1 MIEFSIPEK
10 DLPYNPHDLSSVIEY
25 TKKLEGNTLR
35 KLTKGNLDSAK
46 KNKGGI
52 GQLTEELYFFLK
64 NNSSPEP
71 DFVNLQLELKTG
83 GLNPT
88 SSRDRHKNISG
99 KWKAKEALSLSS
111 INYNNIVQEEFF
123 LSSFI
128 KKNKNILLI
137 FHKYEKLHPLDLEIK
152 LTGIFS
158 YDSLSEVDKQIIKQD
173 WELMKSKTLDGKAH
187 EFSRGDFE
195 YLELA
200 TSGTSSSFT
209 TQPCS
214 NEKVRTRKYSFKAG
228 FMHSVIAK
236 LGSDSLNTI
245 SLFDKPDKNKTLSDK
260 INDRFKPYIGKHTD
274 LIASSIGIS
283 VEDCKKSKQYFS
295 IISKRLLKAIFDVP
309 EKVEVE
315 EYVEEFAKAEISI
328 KAIRVNEKN
337 LPKEHVS
344 LPAFK
349 YENIIHQ
356 SWDDSG
362 FKKHIDKKFL
372 FIFYKESE
380 SDFVLDKVVYWN
392 MSSEHINEA
401 QKVWEETKQLI
412 EEGKIVK
419 EIKVLKNGK
428 KKRLTYFPGSKS
440 NLVSHVRPHARTT
453 KDTYGLPV
461 RDIHTGW
468 DEYTKHCFWLNKEFI
483 RDYIYN
489 SDTS

>member
-1 MIEFSIPEK
+1 MISFLIPEK
-10 DLPYNPHDLSSVIEY
+10 DLPYNPNDLRSILEY

-71 DFVNLQLELKTG
+71 DFVNLALELKTG

-88 SSRDRHKNISG
+88 SSRDRHENISG

-111 INYNNIVQEEFF
+111 INYNNIVQEEFL

-158 YDSLSEVDKQIIKQD
+158 YESLSEVDKQIIKQD

-214 NEKVRTRKYSFKAG
+214 DVKTRTRKYSFKAG

-236 LGSDSLNTI
+236 LGSEKPAQI
-245 SLFDKPDKNKTLSDK
+245 SLFRKKENRIILSEKISNK
-260 INDRFKPYIGKHTD
+260 FKPYVGMDVD
-274 LIASSIGIS
+274 LIASSLGVII
-283 VEDCKKSKQYFS
+283 EDCKQAFS
-295 IISKRLLKAIFDVP
+295 ILSKRLVKAIFDVP
-309 EKVEVE
+309 DNLNVEQ
-315 EYVEEFAKAEISI
+315 YIEEFSKAEIAI
-328 KAIRVNEKN
+328 KTIRISKNN

-344 LPAFK
+344 FPAFK
-349 YENIIHQ
+349 YENIIQQ
-356 SWDDSG
+356 SWDDSD
-362 FKKHIDKKFL
+362 FKNHIEKKFI
-372 FIFYKESE
+372 FIFFKESDE
-380 SDFVLDKVVYWN
+380 SFVLDKAVYWN
-392 MSSEHINEA
+392 MSSEHISEA

-412 EEGKIVK
+412 EEGRIVK
-419 EIKVLKNGK
+419 EIKNG
-428 KKRLTYFPGSKS
+428 RRYSYFPDSKS
-440 NLVSHVRPHARTT
+440 NLVSHVRPHA
-453 KDTYGLPV
+453 KNAQDTYKLPV
-461 RDIHTGW
+461 NDIHTGLN
-468 DEYTKHCFWLNKEFI
+468 DYTKHCFWLNREYV
-483 RDYIYN
+483 RDYIYE
-489 SDTS
+489 SKT

>member
-1 MIEFSIPEK
+1 MISFLIPEK
-10 DLPYNPHDLSSVIEY
+10 DLPYNPNDLSSVLEY

-71 DFVNLQLELKTG
+71 DFVNLKLELKTG

-88 SSRDRHKNISG
+88 SSRDRHENISG

-111 INYNNIVQEEFF
+111 INYNNIVQEEFL

-158 YDSLSEVDKQIIKQD
+158 YESLSEVDKQIIKQD

-214 NEKVRTRKYSFKAG
+214 DVKTRTRKYSFKSG

-236 LGSDSLNTI
+236 LGSEKPAQI
-245 SLFDKPDKNKTLSDK
+245 SLFRKKENRIILSEKISNK
-260 INDRFKPYIGKHTD
+260 FKPYVGMDID
-274 LIASSIGIS
+274 LIASSLGVTI
-283 VEDCKKSKQYFS
+283 EDCKQAFS
-295 IISKRLLKAIFDVP
+295 ILSKRLVKAIFDVP
-309 EKVEVE
+309 DNLNVEQ
-315 EYVEEFAKAEISI
+315 YIEEFSKAEIAI
-328 KAIRVNEKN
+328 KTIRISENN

-344 LPAFK
+344 FPAFK
-349 YENIIHQ
+349 YENIIQQ
-356 SWDDSG
+356 SWDDSD
-362 FKKHIDKKFL
+362 FKNHIDKKFI
-372 FIFYKESE
+372 FIFFKESDK
-380 SDFVLDKVVYWN
+380 SFVLDKAVYWN
-392 MSSEHINEA
+392 MSSEHITEA

-412 EEGKIVK
+412 KEGRIVK
-419 EIKVLKNGK
+419 EIKNG
-428 KKRLTYFPGSKS
+428 RRYSYFPDSKS
-440 NLVSHVRPHARTT
+440 NLVSHVRPHA
-453 KDTYGLPV
+453 KNAQDTYKLPV
-461 RDIHTGW
+461 NDIHTGLN
-468 DEYTKHCFWLNKEFI
+468 DYTKHCFWLNREYVK
-483 RDYIYN
+483 DYIYE
-489 SDTS
+489 SKT

>member
-1 MIEFSIPEK
+1 MISFLIPEK
-10 DLPYNPHDLSSVIEY
+10 DLPYNPNDLSSVLEY

-71 DFVNLQLELKTG
+71 DFVNLELELKTG

-88 SSRDRHKNISG
+88 SSRDRHENISG

-111 INYNNIVQEEFF
+111 INYNNIIQEEFF

-158 YDSLSEVDKQIIKQD
+158 YKSLSEVDKQIIKQD

-236 LGSDSLNTI
+236 LGSDNLNTI

-295 IISKRLLKAIFDVP
+295 IISKRLLKAIFNVP
-309 EKVEVE
+309 EKIEVE
-315 EYVEEFAKAEISI
+315 EYIEEFAKAEISI

-356 SWDDSG
+356 SWDDSE

-372 FIFYKESE
+372 FIFYKESK
-380 SDFVLDKVVYWN
+380 SDFVLDKAVYWN
-392 MSSEHINEA
+392 MSSEHISEA

-419 EIKVLKNGK
+419 DIKVLKNGK

-440 NLVSHVRPHARTT
+440 NLVSHVRPHATT
-453 KDTYGLPV
+453 IKDTYSLPV
-461 RDIHTGW
+461 RDIYTGW
-468 DEYTKHCFWLNKEFI
+468 DEYTKHCFWLNKEFVKN
-483 RDYIYN
+483 YIY
-489 SDTS
+489 SSKD

>member
-1 MIEFSIPEK
+1 MISFLIPEK
-10 DLPYNPHDLSSVIEY
+10 DLPYNPNDLRSVLKY

-88 SSRDRHKNISG
+88 SSRDRHENISG

-111 INYNNIVQEEFF
+111 INNNNIIREEFF

-128 KKNKNILLI
+128 KKNKHILLI

-158 YDSLSEVDKQIIKQD
+158 YNSLPEVDKQIIKQD
-173 WELMKSKTLDGKAH
+173 WELMKSKTLQGKAH

-214 NEKVRTRKYSFKAG
+214 DIKTRTRKYSFKSG
-228 FMHSVIAK
+228 FMHSIIAK
-236 LGSDSLNTI
+236 LGSEKPAQK
-245 SLFDKPDKNKTLSDK
+245 SLFRKKENRIILSEKISNK
-260 INDRFKPYIGKHTD
+260 FKPYIGMD
-274 LIASSIGIS
+274 IELIASSLDVTI
-283 VEDCKKSKQYFS
+283 EDCKQAFS
-295 IISKRLLKAIFDVP
+295 ILSKRLVKAIFDVP
-309 EKVEVE
+309 DNLNVEQ
-315 EYVEEFAKAEISI
+315 YIEEFSKAEITI
-328 KAIRVNEKN
+328 KAIRISENN

-344 LPAFK
+344 FPAFK
-349 YENIIHQ
+349 YENIIQQ
-356 SWDDSG
+356 SWDDSE
-362 FKKHIDKKFL
+362 FKNHIDKKFI
-372 FIFYKESE
+372 FIFFKESDK
-380 SDFVLDKVVYWN
+380 SFVLDKAVYWN
-392 MSSEHINEA
+392 MSSEHITEA

-419 EIKVLKNGK
+419 EIKNG
-428 KKRLTYFPGSKS
+428 RRYSYFPDSKS
-440 NLVSHVRPHARTT
+440 NLVSHVRPHA
-453 KDTYGLPV
+453 KNAQDTYKLPV
-461 RDIHTGW
+461 NDIYTGLN
-468 DEYTKHCFWLNKEFI
+468 DYTKHCFWLNREYV
-483 RDYIYN
+483 REHIYN
-489 SDTS
+489 LEG

>member
-1 MIEFSIPEK
+1 MISFLIPEK
-10 DLPYNPHDLSSVIEY
+10 DLPYNPNDLRSILEY

-71 DFVNLQLELKTG
+71 DFVNLALELKTG

-88 SSRDRHKNISG
+88 SSRDRHENISG

-111 INYNNIVQEEFF
+111 INYNNIVQEEFL

-158 YDSLSEVDKQIIKQD
+158 YESLSEVDKQIIKQD

-214 NEKVRTRKYSFKAG
+214 DVKTRTRKYSFKAG

-236 LGSDSLNTI
+236 LGSEKPAQI
-245 SLFDKPDKNKTLSDK
+245 SLFRKKENRIILSEKISNK
-260 INDRFKPYIGKHTD
+260 FKPYVGMDVD
-274 LIASSIGIS
+274 LIASSLGVII
-283 VEDCKKSKQYFS
+283 EDCKQAFS
-295 IISKRLLKAIFDVP
+295 ILSKRLVKAIFDVP
-309 EKVEVE
+309 DNLNVEQ
-315 EYVEEFAKAEISI
+315 YIEEFSKAEIAI
-328 KAIRVNEKN
+328 KTIRISKNN

-344 LPAFK
+344 FPAFK
-349 YENIIHQ
+349 YENIIQQ
-356 SWDDSG
+356 SWDDSD
-362 FKKHIDKKFL
+362 FKNHIEKKFI
-372 FIFYKESE
+372 FIFFKESDE
-380 SDFVLDKVVYWN
+380 SFVLDKAVYWN
-392 MSSEHINEA
+392 MSSEHISEA

-412 EEGKIVK
+412 EEGRIVK
-419 EIKVLKNGK
+419 EIKNG
-428 KKRLTYFPGSKS
+428 RRYSYFPDSKS
-440 NLVSHVRPHARTT
+440 NLVSHVRPHA
-453 KDTYGLPV
+453 KNAQDTYKLPV
-461 RDIHTGW
+461 NDIHTGLN
-468 DEYTKHCFWLNKEFI
+468 DYTKHCFWLNREYVK
-483 RDYIYN
+483 DYIYE
-489 SDTS
+489 S

>member
-1 MIEFSIPEK
+1 MISFLIPEK
-10 DLPYNPHDLSSVIEY
+10 DLPYNPNDLRSVLKY

-88 SSRDRHKNISG
+88 SSRDRHENISG

-111 INYNNIVQEEFF
+111 INYNNIIREEFF

-128 KKNKNILLI
+128 KKNKHILLI

-158 YDSLSEVDKQIIKQD
+158 YNSLPEVDKQIIKQD
-173 WELMKSKTLDGKAH
+173 WELMKSKTLQGKAH

-214 NEKVRTRKYSFKAG
+214 DIKTRTRKYSFKSG
-228 FMHSVIAK
+228 FMHSIIAK
-236 LGSDSLNTI
+236 LGSEKPAQK
-245 SLFDKPDKNKTLSDK
+245 SLFRKKENRIILSEKISNK
-260 INDRFKPYIGKHTD
+260 FKPYIGMD
-274 LIASSIGIS
+274 IELIASSLDVTI
-283 VEDCKKSKQYFS
+283 EDCKQAFS
-295 IISKRLLKAIFDVP
+295 ILSKRLVKAIFDVP
-309 EKVEVE
+309 DNLNVEQ
-315 EYVEEFAKAEISI
+315 YIEEFSKAEITI
-328 KAIRVNEKN
+328 KAIRISENN

-344 LPAFK
+344 FPAFK
-349 YENIIHQ
+349 YENIIQQ
-356 SWDDSG
+356 SWDDSE
-362 FKKHIDKKFL
+362 FKNHIDKKFI
-372 FIFYKESE
+372 FIFFKESDK
-380 SDFVLDKVVYWN
+380 SFVLDKAVYWN
-392 MSSEHINEA
+392 MSSEHITEA

-419 EIKVLKNGK
+419 EIKNG
-428 KKRLTYFPGSKS
+428 RRYSYFPDSKS
-440 NLVSHVRPHARTT
+440 NLVLHVRPHA
-453 KDTYGLPV
+453 KNAQDTYKLPV
-461 RDIHTGW
+461 NDIYTGLN
-468 DEYTKHCFWLNKEFI
+468 DYTKHCFWLNREYV
-483 RDYIYN
+483 REHIYN
-489 SDTS
+489 LEG

>member
-1 MIEFSIPEK
+1 MISFLIPEK
-10 DLPYNPHDLSSVIEY
+10 DLPYNPNDLRSILEY

-71 DFVNLQLELKTG
+71 DFVNLELELKTG

-88 SSRDRHKNISG
+88 SSRDRHENISG

-111 INYNNIVQEEFF
+111 INYNNIVQEEFL

-158 YDSLSEVDKQIIKQD
+158 YESLSEVDKQIIKQD

-214 NEKVRTRKYSFKAG
+214 DVKTRTRKYSFKAG

-236 LGSDSLNTI
+236 LGSEKPAQI
-245 SLFDKPDKNKTLSDK
+245 SLFRKKENRIILSEKISNK
-260 INDRFKPYIGKHTD
+260 FKPYVGMDVD
-274 LIASSIGIS
+274 LIASSLGVII
-283 VEDCKKSKQYFS
+283 EDCKQAFS
-295 IISKRLLKAIFDVP
+295 ILSKRLVKAIFDVP
-309 EKVEVE
+309 DNLNVEQ
-315 EYVEEFAKAEISI
+315 YIEEFSKAEIAI
-328 KAIRVNEKN
+328 KTIRISKNN

-344 LPAFK
+344 FPAFK
-349 YENIIHQ
+349 YENIIQQ
-356 SWDDSG
+356 SWDDSD
-362 FKKHIDKKFL
+362 FKNHIEKKFI
-372 FIFYKESE
+372 FIFFKESDE
-380 SDFVLDKVVYWN
+380 SFVLDKAVYWN
-392 MSSEHINEA
+392 MSSEHISEA

-412 EEGKIVK
+412 EEGRIVK
-419 EIKVLKNGK
+419 EIKNG
-428 KKRLTYFPGSKS
+428 RRYSYFPDSKS
-440 NLVSHVRPHARTT
+440 NLVSHVRPHA
-453 KDTYGLPV
+453 KNAQDTYKLPV
-461 RDIHTGW
+461 NDIHTGLN
-468 DEYTKHCFWLNKEFI
+468 DYTKHCFWLNREYV
-483 RDYIYN
+483 RDYIYE
-489 SDTS
+489 SKT

>member
-1 MIEFSIPEK
+1 MISFLIPEK
-10 DLPYNPHDLSSVIEY
+10 DLPYNPNDLRSVLKY

-88 SSRDRHKNISG
+88 SSRDRHENISG

-111 INYNNIVQEEFF
+111 INYNNIIREEFF

-128 KKNKNILLI
+128 KKNKHILLI

-158 YDSLSEVDKQIIKQD
+158 YNSLPEVDKQIIKQD
-173 WELMKSKTLDGKAH
+173 WELMKSKTLQGKAH

-214 NEKVRTRKYSFKAG
+214 DIKTRTRKYSFKSG
-228 FMHSVIAK
+228 FMHSIIAK
-236 LGSDSLNTI
+236 LGSEKPAQK
-245 SLFDKPDKNKTLSDK
+245 SLFRKKENRIILSEKISNK
-260 INDRFKPYIGKHTD
+260 FKPYIGMD
-274 LIASSIGIS
+274 IELIASSLDVTI
-283 VEDCKKSKQYFS
+283 EDCKQAFS
-295 IISKRLLKAIFDVP
+295 ILSKRLVKAIFDVP
-309 EKVEVE
+309 DNLNVEQ
-315 EYVEEFAKAEISI
+315 YIEEFSKAEITI
-328 KAIRVNEKN
+328 KAIRISENN

-344 LPAFK
+344 FPAFK
-349 YENIIHQ
+349 YENIIQQ
-356 SWDDSG
+356 SWDDSE
-362 FKKHIDKKFL
+362 FKNHIDKKFI
-372 FIFYKESE
+372 FIFFKESDK
-380 SDFVLDKVVYWN
+380 SFVLDKAVYWN
-392 MSSEHINEA
+392 MSSEHITEA

-419 EIKVLKNGK
+419 EIKNG
-428 KKRLTYFPGSKS
+428 RRYSYFPDSKS
-440 NLVSHVRPHARTT
+440 NLVSHVRPHA
-453 KDTYGLPV
+453 KNAQDTYKLPV
-461 RDIHTGW
+461 NDIYTGLN
-468 DEYTKHCFWLNKEFI
+468 DYTKHCFWLNREYV
-483 RDYIYN
+483 REHIYN
-489 SDTS
+489 LEG

>member
-1 MIEFSIPEK
+1 MISFLIPEK
-10 DLPYNPHDLSSVIEY
+10 DLPYNPNDLSSVLEY

-71 DFVNLQLELKTG
+71 DFVSLELELKTG

-111 INYNNIVQEEFF
+111 INYNNIVQEEFL

-158 YDSLSEVDKQIIKQD
+158 YESLSEVDKQIIKQD
-173 WELMKSKTLDGKAH
+173 WELMKSKTLNGKAH

-214 NEKVRTRKYSFKAG
+214 DVKTRTRKYSFKSG

-236 LGSDSLNTI
+236 LGSEKPAQI
-245 SLFDKPDKNKTLSDK
+245 SLFRKKENRIILSEKISNK
-260 INDRFKPYIGKHTD
+260 FKPYVGMDID
-274 LIASSIGIS
+274 LIASSLGVTI
-283 VEDCKKSKQYFS
+283 EDCKQAFS
-295 IISKRLLKAIFDVP
+295 ILSKRLVKAIFDVP
-309 EKVEVE
+309 DNLNVEQ
-315 EYVEEFAKAEISI
+315 YIEEFSKAEIAI
-328 KAIRVNEKN
+328 KTIRISENN

-344 LPAFK
+344 FPAFK
-349 YENIIHQ
+349 YKNIIQQ
-356 SWDDSG
+356 SWDDSD
-362 FKKHIDKKFL
+362 FKNHIDKKFI
-372 FIFYKESE
+372 FIFFKESNK
-380 SDFVLDKVVYWN
+380 SFVFDKAVYWN
-392 MSSEHINEA
+392 MSSEHITEA

-412 EEGKIVK
+412 KEGRIVK
-419 EIKVLKNGK
+419 EIKNG
-428 KKRLTYFPGSKS
+428 RRYSYFPDSKS
-440 NLVSHVRPHARTT
+440 NLVSHVRPHA
-453 KDTYGLPV
+453 KNAQDTYKLPV
-461 RDIHTGW
+461 NDIHTGLN
-468 DEYTKHCFWLNKEFI
+468 DYTKHCFWLNREYVK
-483 RDYIYN
+483 DYIYE
-489 SDTS
+489 SKT

>member
-1 MIEFSIPEK
+1 MISFLIPEK
-10 DLPYNPHDLSSVIEY
+10 DLPYNPNDLRSVLEY

-88 SSRDRHKNISG
+88 SSRDRHENISG

-111 INYNNIVQEEFF
+111 INYNNIIREEFF

-128 KKNKNILLI
+128 KKNKHILLI

-158 YDSLSEVDKQIIKQD
+158 YNSLPEVDKQIIKQD
-173 WELMKSKTLDGKAH
+173 WELMKSKTLQGKAH

-214 NEKVRTRKYSFKAG
+214 DIKTRTRKYSFKSG
-228 FMHSVIAK
+228 FMHSIIAK
-236 LGSDSLNTI
+236 LGSEKPAQK
-245 SLFDKPDKNKTLSDK
+245 SLFRKKENRIILSEKISNK
-260 INDRFKPYIGKHTD
+260 FKPYIGMD
-274 LIASSIGIS
+274 IELIASSLDVTI
-283 VEDCKKSKQYFS
+283 EDCKQAFS
-295 IISKRLLKAIFDVP
+295 ILSKRLVKAIFDVP
-309 EKVEVE
+309 DNLNVEQ
-315 EYVEEFAKAEISI
+315 YIEEFSKAEITI
-328 KAIRVNEKN
+328 KAIRISENN

-344 LPAFK
+344 FPAFK
-349 YENIIHQ
+349 YENIIQQ
-356 SWDDSG
+356 SWDDSE
-362 FKKHIDKKFL
+362 FKNHIDKKFI
-372 FIFYKESE
+372 FIFFKESDK
-380 SDFVLDKVVYWN
+380 SFVLDKAVYWN
-392 MSSEHINEA
+392 MSSEHITEA

-419 EIKVLKNGK
+419 EIKNG
-428 KKRLTYFPGSKS
+428 RRYSYFPDSKS
-440 NLVSHVRPHARTT
+440 NLVSHVRPHA
-453 KDTYGLPV
+453 KNAQDTYKLPV
-461 RDIHTGW
+461 NDIYTGLN
-468 DEYTKHCFWLNKEFI
+468 DYTKHCFWLNREYV
-483 RDYIYN
+483 REHIYN
-489 SDTS
+489 LEG

>member
-1 MIEFSIPEK
+1 MISFLIPEK
-10 DLPYNPHDLSSVIEY
+10 DLPYNPNDLSSVLEY

-71 DFVNLQLELKTG
+71 DFVNLKLELKTG

-88 SSRDRHKNISG
+88 SSRDRHENISG

-111 INYNNIVQEEFF
+111 INYNNIVQEEFL

-158 YDSLSEVDKQIIKQD
+158 YESLSEVDKQIIKQD

-214 NEKVRTRKYSFKAG
+214 DVKTRTRKYSFKAG

-236 LGSDSLNTI
+236 LGSEKPAQI
-245 SLFDKPDKNKTLSDK
+245 SLF
-260 INDRFKPYIGKHTD
+260 R
-274 LIASSIGIS
+274 
-283 VEDCKKSKQYFS
+283 KKENR
-295 IISKRLLKAIFDVP
+295 IIL
-309 EKVEVE
+309 
-315 EYVEEFAKAEISI
+315 
-328 KAIRVNEKN
+328 
-337 LPKEHVS
+337 
-344 LPAFK
+344 
-349 YENIIHQ
+349 
-356 SWDDSG
+356 
-362 FKKHIDKKFL
+362 
-372 FIFYKESE
+372 
-380 SDFVLDKVVYWN
+380 
-392 MSSEHINEA
+392 
-401 QKVWEETKQLI
+401 
-412 EEGKIVK
+412 
-419 EIKVLKNGK
+419 
-428 KKRLTYFPGSKS
+428 
-440 NLVSHVRPHARTT
+440 
-453 KDTYGLPV
+453 
-461 RDIHTGW
+461 
-468 DEYTKHCFWLNKEFI
+468 
-483 RDYIYN
+483 
-489 SDTS
+489 

>member
-1 MIEFSIPEK
+1 MISFLIPEK
-10 DLPYNPHDLSSVIEY
+10 DLPYNPNDLSSVLEY

-64 NNSSPEP
+64 NNNSPEP

-83 GLNPT
+83 GLKPT
-88 SSRDRHKNISG
+88 SSRDRHENISG

-158 YDSLSEVDKQIIKQD
+158 YDSLSEVDKQIIKHD

-195 YLELA
+195 YLELV
-200 TSGTSSSFT
+200 TSGISSSFT

-214 NEKVRTRKYSFKAG
+214 DVKTRTRKYSFKSG
-228 FMHSVIAK
+228 FMHSVVAS
-236 LGSDSLNTI
+236 LGSEKPAQK
-245 SLFDKPDKNKTLSDK
+245 SLFRKRENRIILAEKITNK
-260 INDRFKPYIGKHTD
+260 FKPYIGMDID
-274 LIASSIGIS
+274 LIASSLS
-283 VEDCKKSKQYFS
+283 VTIEDCKHAFS
-295 IISKRLLKAIFDVP
+295 ILSKRLVKAIFDVP
-309 EKVEVE
+309 DNINVEQ
-315 EYVEEFAKAEISI
+315 YIEEFSKAEITI
-328 KAIRVNEKN
+328 KTIRISGNN

-344 LPAFK
+344 FPAFK
-349 YENIIHQ
+349 YENIIQQ
-356 SWDDSG
+356 SWDDSE
-362 FKKHIDKKFL
+362 FKNHIDKKFI
-372 FIFYKESE
+372 FIFFKESDE
-380 SDFVLDKVVYWN
+380 SFVLDKAVYWN

-401 QKVWEETKQLI
+401 QKAWEETKQLI
-412 EEGKIVK
+412 KDGRIVK
-419 EIKVLKNGK
+419 EIKNG
-428 KKRLTYFPGSKS
+428 RRYTYFPDSKS
-440 NLVSHVRPHARTT
+440 NAVSHVRPHARDAQ
-453 KDTYGLPV
+453 DTYNLPV
-461 RDIHTGW
+461 KDIHTGW
-468 DEYTKHCFWLNKEFI
+468 DEYTKHCFWLNREFV

-489 SDTS
+489 SKS

>member
-1 MIEFSIPEK
+1 MISFLIPEK
-10 DLPYNPHDLSSVIEY
+10 DLPYNPNDLRSVLKY

-88 SSRDRHKNISG
+88 SSRDRHENISG

-111 INYNNIVQEEFF
+111 INYNNIIREEFF

-128 KKNKNILLI
+128 KKNKHILLI

-158 YDSLSEVDKQIIKQD
+158 YNSLPEVDKQIIKQD
-173 WELMKSKTLDGKAH
+173 WELMKSKTLQGKAH

-214 NEKVRTRKYSFKAG
+214 DIKTRTRKYSFKSG
-228 FMHSVIAK
+228 FMHSIIAK
-236 LGSDSLNTI
+236 LGSEKPAQK
-245 SLFDKPDKNKTLSDK
+245 SLFRKKENRIILSEKISNK
-260 INDRFKPYIGKHTD
+260 FKPYIGMD
-274 LIASSIGIS
+274 IELIASSLDVTI
-283 VEDCKKSKQYFS
+283 EDCKQAFS
-295 IISKRLLKAIFDVP
+295 ILSKRLVKAIFDVP
-309 EKVEVE
+309 DNLNVEQ
-315 EYVEEFAKAEISI
+315 YIEEFSKAEITI
-328 KAIRVNEKN
+328 KAIRISENN

-344 LPAFK
+344 FPAFK
-349 YENIIHQ
+349 YENIIQQ
-356 SWDDSG
+356 SWDDSE
-362 FKKHIDKKFL
+362 FKNHIDKKFI
-372 FIFYKESE
+372 FIFFKESDK
-380 SDFVLDKVVYWN
+380 SFVLDEAVYWN
-392 MSSEHINEA
+392 MSSEHITEA

-419 EIKVLKNGK
+419 EIKNG
-428 KKRLTYFPGSKS
+428 RRYSYFPDSKS
-440 NLVSHVRPHARTT
+440 NLVSHVRPHA
-453 KDTYGLPV
+453 KNAQDTYKLPV
-461 RDIHTGW
+461 NDIYTGLN
-468 DEYTKHCFWLNKEFI
+468 DYTKHCFWLNREYV
-483 RDYIYN
+483 REHIYN
-489 SDTS
+489 LEG